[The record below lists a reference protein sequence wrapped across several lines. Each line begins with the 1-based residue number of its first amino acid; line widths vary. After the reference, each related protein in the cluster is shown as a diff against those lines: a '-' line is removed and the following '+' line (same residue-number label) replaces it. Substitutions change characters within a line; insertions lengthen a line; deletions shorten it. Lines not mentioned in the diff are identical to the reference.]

1 APGRMNVFDE
11 HPFKVI
17 LDYGHNA
24 AAVEAMCRLV
34 QRLEVKG
41 ERLVVIT
48 VPGDRRDADI
58 EEVGRIAAGVFDRYI
73 LKRDDDPRGRGVDE
87 VPVKLK
93 AALTKNG
100 VAADR
105 ISTIIDE
112 REAVDAALEMA
123 RPGDLLLI
131 FGDNITRCWKQ

>member
-1 APGRMNVFDE
+1 
-11 HPFKVI
+11 
-17 LDYGHNA
+17 
-24 AAVEAMCRLV
+24 
-34 QRLEVKG
+34 
-41 ERLVVIT
+41 
-48 VPGDRRDADI
+48 
-58 EEVGRIAAGVFDRYI
+58 
-73 LKRDDDPRGRGVDE
+73 KRDDDPRGRGVDE

-123 RPGDLLLI
+123 RTGDLLLI
-131 FGDNITRCWKQ
+131 FGDNITRCWKQIIYFKREPAGVDAPAAAAALEPMLMPQSGTVEGALLVRDERGVRMAREPETAD